1 MLRGLPPK
9 KGASTPGEVF
19 DTPRPKRHDPIMT
32 HRLEFV
38 ETIPEGY
45 RDILIAYLTGIL
57 PAFEAVSGIKI
68 DPIKMADDTLA
79 DASHLLP
86 PDNRL
91 LVAFDATDTLIGC
104 GSLRRIR
111 PDAGEMK
118 RMFVAPSARGTG
130 LGRALFEERIN
141 EARRMGLEWLF
152 ADTVK
157 GNRPMLNLYEK
168 SGFDYIDRYPE
179 NANPPEFAPHLV
191 FLRLKL

>member
-1 MLRGLPPK
+1 
-9 KGASTPGEVF
+9 
-19 DTPRPKRHDPIMT
+19 MT

-38 ETIPEGY
+38 ETIPNGY
-45 RDILIAYLTGIL
+45 RQLLIDYLTDIL
-57 PAFEAVSGIKI
+57 PSFEAVSGIKV
-68 DPIKMADDTLA
+68 DPVTMADQTLA
-79 DASHLLP
+79 DPAYLLP
-86 PDNRL
+86 PENRL
-91 LVAFDATDTLIGC
+91 LIAYDGTDTLVGC

-118 RMFVAPSARGTG
+118 RMFVAPPARGTG
-130 LGRALFEERIN
+130 LGRAIFEERIA
-141 EARRMGLEWLF
+141 EARRMGLKWLY

-179 NANPPEFAPHLV
+179 NANPVEFARHLV